1 MFHFKQS
8 TINSIAIGI
17 VDNVTQLGV
26 TGLLFTDVT
35 CKLVKSFGVEV
46 TKTLAGTDW
55 TEIGDGWY
63 WIKLSAGDCDTLG
76 PGFIVVTTGTQKGA
90 YPFQILANNS
100 ADVMARLG
108 TPVGASIDADIIA
121 NAPVAGGALE
131 ASVQAV
137 KAKTDNLPA
146 SPAAVGSNMGTVT
159 NVTGDVQGKVLGG
172 GASAMT
178 AAGVRAVDA
187 TGAAVAP
194 AATALSTVQWTNARA
209 ALVDN
214 ADAAVSSRLATS
226 GYLAPDNVGIANAM
240 HAALGLFVV
249 LGVPTYNP
257 STPDLATVRVRL
269 YDSQGHA
276 NTDDGATGLVVQFT
290 KAVTYTATAISG
302 TAHQLS
308 KVVGS

>member
-35 CKLVKSFGVEV
+35 CKLVKSFGTEA
-46 TKTLAGTDW
+46 TKTLASTDW

-63 WIKLSAGDCDTLG
+63 WIKLSTGDCDTLG

-90 YPFQILANNS
+90 YPFQIVANNS

-121 NAPVAGGALE
+121 ITPATGGALE
-131 ASVQAV
+131 TTAQAIL
-137 KAKTDNLPA
+137 ARTDVA
-146 SPAAVGSNMGTVT
+146 TSTRAA
-159 NVTGDVQGKVLGG
+159 
-172 GASAMT
+172 
-178 AAGVRAVDA
+178 
-187 TGAAVAP
+187 
-194 AATALSTVQWTNARA
+194 AATALSTAQWTNARA
-209 ALVDN
+209 ADIDN
-214 ADAAVSSRLATS
+214 LDAAVSSRLPTS
-226 GYLAPDNVGIANAM
+226 GYTAPDNVGIANAM
-240 HAALGLFVV
+240 HAALGLYVV
-249 LGVPTYNP
+249 LGAPTYNP

-269 YDSQGHA
+269 YDNQTHA
-276 NTDDGATGLVVQFT
+276 NADDGVTGLVVQFT
-290 KAVTYTATAISG
+290 KAITYTATAISG
-302 TAHQLS
+302 TAHQIS